1 MWNTRYLS
9 ANKLPK
15 PKEWSDLI
23 KPIYYDHIGMSS
35 PSRSGTTHLTL
46 EAILQGEGFLKGWQ
60 TMKFISGNFKTVAAT
75 SFAVPDGVNSGD
87 FGIGIVIDFFG
98 LSSAASGFPVEFV
111 YPTIT
116 ALVPANI
123 AIIKNA
129 PNQKMQ
135 NYLLNSYYLMK
146 VRQYY

>member
-87 FGIGIVIDFFG
+87 FGIGIVIDFFWFIFSCLWFSCRIC
-98 LSSAASGFPVEFV
+98 LSNNYSSSSSK
-111 YPTIT
+111 YC
-116 ALVPANI
+116 NH
-123 AIIKNA
+123 
-129 PNQKMQ
+129 QKCT
-135 NYLLNSYYLMK
+135 
-146 VRQYY
+146 